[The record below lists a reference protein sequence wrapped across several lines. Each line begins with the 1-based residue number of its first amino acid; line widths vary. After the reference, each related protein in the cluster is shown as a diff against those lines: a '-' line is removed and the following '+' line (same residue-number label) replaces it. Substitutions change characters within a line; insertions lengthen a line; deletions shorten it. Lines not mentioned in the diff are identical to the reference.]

1 MNNWQYVGTI
11 LTGIA
16 ALITAGIGIY
26 DKINTV
32 NNEIYT
38 SVSPETKKEYGIV
51 NDKDGWVNLRERPD
65 VSSPSLAKILNGT
78 NLEILDKKVNWYK
91 VYTESGREGYI
102 FKDRLILVQYEQQ

>member
-1 MNNWQYVGTI
+1 MKNWQYIGTI

-26 DKINTV
+26 EKINTV
-32 NNEIYT
+32 KSEIIY
-38 SVSPETKKEYGIV
+38 KKKREYGIV

-78 NLEILDKKVNWYK
+78 NLEILEKKVNWYK

-102 FKDRLILVQYEQQ
+102 FKDRLILVQYE